1 MSIYLTDDEQLEV
14 YKAVV
19 DLVKSRLGKAKSF
32 GKRGRTRNG
41 IDVTKAMEEFK
52 NGGVGYE

>member
-1 MSIYLTDDEQLEV
+1 M
-14 YKAVV
+14 
-19 DLVKSRLGKAKSF
+19 DLVKSRLDKAKSF
-32 GKRGRTRNG
+32 GKKGKTRDG